1 MVRPLV
7 SVFPHRACISGLLIL
22 VSAVVAW
29 AGPAKVPAE
38 PREPVIAIADVHNAF
53 DNFVAILLRT
63 GLIDKQNHW
72 AGGKTT
78 FVQVGDLL
86 DRGPKPSEVMDLMMA
101 LEKEAPQA
109 GGRVVSLL
117 GNHEVMNIMGDLRY
131 VAPANYASFADRKSE
146 ERQKAA
152 YEEYLKWRGSHASLI
167 AELPQPMELTEAEWM
182 ARHPAGFVEQREA
195 FGPKGEYGEWLR
207 GHDAVA
213 EIDGVIFL
221 HGGIHPDLAN
231 VKLDAMNKRI
241 HEEIKA
247 FDASKQYLQNE
258 NLILPFFNLQEIN
271 SVLHAEVV
279 AELKSRVPATDERQ
293 AKILEFLRHED
304 WFSVRVNGPLWFR
317 GYDQWSDEEGA
328 PQVSKLLER
337 YKATHLVVGHTV
349 QKGGRIRPRFG
360 NKVFLIDTGML
371 SSYYYPDGKASA
383 LEICG
388 DGKFIAVYLDQQV
401 ALLDSPGPSPQDLGT
416 GEHAGMGNGATV
428 SEKPG
433 VLPAE
438 RICSGTTAA
447 PQ

>member
-1 MVRPLV
+1 
-7 SVFPHRACISGLLIL
+7 
-22 VSAVVAW
+22 VSAVLAW
-29 AGPAKVPAE
+29 AGPAKAPAE
-38 PREPVIAIADVHNAF
+38 PPESVVAIADVHNAF
-53 DNFVAILLRT
+53 EDFVAILRHT

-72 AGGKTT
+72 TGGKTT

-86 DRGPKPSEVMDLMMA
+86 DRGPKPREVMDLMMA
-101 LEKEAPQA
+101 LEKEAAQA
-109 GGRVVSLL
+109 SGRVVSLL

-131 VAPANYASFADRKSE
+131 VIPGNYASFADGNSE
-146 ERQKAA
+146 KRQKAA
-152 YEEYLKWRGSHASLI
+152 YDEYVKWKGSHASLL
-167 AELPQPMELTEAEWM
+167 AELSQPMELTEAEWM
-182 ARHPAGFVEQREA
+182 ARHPAGFIEQREA

-231 VKLDAMNKRI
+231 TKPDAMNKRI
-241 HEEIKA
+241 HDEMKA
-247 FDASKQYLQNE
+247 FDASEQYLQNE
-258 NLILPFFNLQEIN
+258 KLILPFFTLQEIN
-271 SVLHAEVV
+271 SVLQAEVV
-279 AELKSRVPATDERQ
+279 AELKSRVLANDERQ
-293 AKILEFLRHED
+293 AKVLQFLRHED

-337 YKATHLVVGHTV
+337 YKATHFVVGHTV

-371 SSYYYPDGKASA
+371 SSYYPGGRASA

-401 ALLDSPGPSPQDLGT
+401 VLLDSAGSSPQNGGP
-416 GEHAGMGNGATV
+416 GEHPGVGDGTTV
-428 SEKPG
+428 SENVA
-433 VLPAE
+433 VLPAD
-438 RICSGTTAA
+438 RICSAATAA